1 MWNKLGCSSL
11 QFKYWWSFYQNWVQ
25 YLLINALELLVG
37 FLGLKIFVKAS
48 NKQVKTLSD
57 NITAVYVIL
66 IKLDQTILKYAEGL
80 YVNMELVTTKGSS
93 PTFVSNIKRI

>member
-1 MWNKLGCSSL
+1 M
-11 QFKYWWSFYQNWVQ
+11 Q

>member
-1 MWNKLGCSSL
+1 M
-11 QFKYWWSFYQNWVQ
+11 Q

-37 FLGLKIFVKAS
+37 FLGLKISVKAS